1 MNFKIVGNNYN
12 NHKDKLISLVN
23 SLANNTELSTIF
35 DIPSDVIEYIIEK
48 NLNLSEYRFYGF
60 LSTHAKQVVL
70 FKNIHNRNLIILMKK
85 YSKIRLC
92 KISHKQ
98 LNVYPCELIGKY
110 KVFPNLRNI
119 KPRKDI
125 SEELT
130 GKELQKKIEIIVRTN
145 YF

>member
-1 MNFKIVGNNYN
+1 MNFKI
-12 NHKDKLISLVN
+12 
-23 SLANNTELSTIF
+23 
-35 DIPSDVIEYIIEK
+35 
-48 NLNLSEYRFYGF
+48 
-60 LSTHAKQVVL
+60 VL

-92 KISHKQ
+92 KILHKQ

-125 SEELT
+125 TEELT
-130 GKELQKKIEIIVRTN
+130 GEELQKKIEISAITN